1 VAEKIHH
8 RNHRGHHNH
17 RDYHN
22 HRDRHSQEGVL
33 VRSLVRI
40 AVKEDV
46 ELGKDEGE
54 IRIAN
59 LVRHVWFLKDEAVL
73 RERVRERMVVERAP
87 ERSGI
92 K

>member
-1 VAEKIHH
+1 MAEQIHH
-8 RNHRGHHNH
+8 HNHRGHRNH

-46 ELGKDEGE
+46 KLGNDEGE

-59 LVRHVWFLKDEAVL
+59 LVRHVWFLKGEAVW
-73 RERVRERMVVERAP
+73 RERVRERMVVERTP
-87 ERSGI
+87 DGSRI